1 MVIDHGSYY
10 GVRTWYQMPGG
21 YGAQTVVQRIRERS
35 LVFYTAG
42 PEQLI
47 ANRQEAKKIRDET
60 KRIEDTGAYYS
71 RLREI
76 DKVSQESMA
85 VRVEATRAN

>member
-21 YGAQTVVQRIRERS
+21 YGAQTTSKMIRTCLLTFS
-35 LVFYTAG
+35 PAG